1 MVARTLSK
9 LLAMV
14 GADRKRRLITGLSAL
29 VGEAMRKKWYG
40 EQAISGQAGSSLRPC
55 AMLVSYRR
63 DSRWLSMF

>member
-40 EQAISGQAGSSLRPC
+40 EQASSGQAGSSLS
-55 AMLVSYRR
+55 AMLASYRL